1 MARVRDIDISE
12 VPEDVRPVYERF
24 SNEYGPFLNQV
35 KVFAHRP
42 PALKHIMG
50 LLLDLAD
57 ETLLP
62 KRHLE
67 IALVTVSKLNEC
79 TYCVA
84 HHAPRLVDEGLS
96 ATTVANILDPD
107 CEGLDDIDRL
117 VRDFAVEVTLRSNSL
132 RDDIFDRLKQH
143 FSEEQIVE
151 LTLRTALCGF
161 FNRFNDT
168 LQIGME
174 TGVIEDMLSRGSR
187 IDDLPHPESLET
199 QDDVAD
205 QAATPLTQSN
215 ESGRTIRPRNFSSE

>member
-1 MARVRDIDISE
+1 
-12 VPEDVRPVYERF
+12 
-24 SNEYGPFLNQV
+24 
-35 KVFAHRP
+35 
-42 PALKHIMG
+42 MG

-57 ETLLP
+57 ENLLP

-67 IALVTVSKLNEC
+67 IALVAVSKLNEC

-84 HHAPRLVDEGLS
+84 HHTPRLVDQGLS
-96 ATTVANILDPD
+96 AKTVANILDPD

-132 RDDIFDRLKQH
+132 RDDIFDRLKRH

-168 LQIGME
+168 LQISME
-174 TGVIEDMLSRGSR
+174 AGVIKDMLSRGSR
-187 IDDLPHPESLET
+187 IDDLPHSESLET
-199 QDDVAD
+199 QNGTAD
-205 QAATPLTQSN
+205 RAAVPH
-215 ESGRTIRPRNFSSE
+215 

>member
-12 VPEDVRPVYERF
+12 VPENIRPIYERF

-57 ETLLP
+57 ESLLP

-67 IALVTVSKLNEC
+67 IALVAVSKLNEC

-84 HHAPRLVDEGLS
+84 HHAPRLVDQGLS
-96 ATTVANILDPD
+96 AKTVANILDPD

-117 VRDFAVEVTLRSNSL
+117 VRDFAVEVTLRSNIL

-151 LTLRTALCGF
+151 LTLRIALCGF

-174 TGVIEDMLSRGSR
+174 AGVIEDMLSRGSSM
-187 IDDLPHPESLET
+187 DDLPHPGSQKT
-199 QDDVAD
+199 QHNVPIGQPIPTD
-205 QAATPLTQSN
+205 QVQ
-215 ESGRTIRPRNFSSE
+215 